1 MLYGAEHIQRYE
13 ETDGQEGYDWGD
25 HGAKILILTTVGR
38 KSKEERKNALIYRE
52 VPEGYAI
59 VSSAGGAPKN
69 PSWHYNLEA
78 DPEVKVQI
86 KADKFAAHARVATPE
101 ERERIWPLMA
111 EIWPDYNTYTTR
123 TDRIIPIVI
132 LERR

>member
-1 MLYGAEHIQRYE
+1 MARRDTTGAITAR
-13 ETDGQEGYDWGD
+13 
-25 HGAKILILTTVGR
+25 KILILTTVGR

-59 VSSAGGAPKN
+59 VSSEGGAPKN
-69 PSWHYNLEA
+69 PSWHFNLEA

-86 KADKFAAHARVATPE
+86 LGDKFAAHARVATPE
-101 ERERIWPLMA
+101 ERDRIWPLMA

-123 TDRIIPIVI
+123 TDRVIPIVI
-132 LERR
+132 LERQ